1 VGVVRASGETCG
13 RGQGLRRDGQVGVVR
28 ASGETDRWAW
38 SGPQERRTGG
48 FVSATY
54 LEVPLAVTVQ
64 GQEVGRRSRD
74 EGSPPPPVCV
84 CVDWKHVFIGW
95 GTRHVLFCKLS
106 GDVLVYWSA
115 AEQQQEE
122 WRRHTEGEEPLQA
135 RGPQVGGVVC
145 TQENNVEEKRT
156 TFSLKMSFH
165 RLYSQQVA
173 SQWRSSS
180 SRGDAPFTAGSVT
193 QWTSGDQSLHW
204 PGPRPGLDRT
214 LAAYLASGANC
225 SSSTE

>member
-1 VGVVRASGETCG
+1 MRA
-13 RGQGLRRDGQVGVVR
+13 L
-28 ASGETDRWAW
+28 
-38 SGPQERRTGG
+38 
-48 FVSATY
+48 
-54 LEVPLAVTVQ
+54 LLHL
-64 GQEVGRRSRD
+64 
-74 EGSPPPPVCV
+74 CV
-84 CVDWKHVFIGW
+84 CVWIGNMFSLA
-95 GTRHVLFCKLS
+95 G
-106 GDVLVYWSA
+106 GLVTCYSVSCQETYLCTGA
-115 AEQQQEE
+115 QQQEE